1 MAIDTTPTPTP
12 APVAEQQAAPRLS
25 ARDRLILF
33 VLCAAQFMVA
43 LDFSVLNVALPVL
56 GADLGM
62 STSALQ
68 WAVTAFALPSGGFLL
83 LFGRMGDLYGRRRLF
98 LAGLALFGAASLLA
112 TLAWDP
118 ASFLAG
124 RALQGLGAAAIVP
137 TGMSL
142 LTTTFPEGPARD
154 RALGISG
161 TLLSLGFTVG
171 MVAAWRPDRPAEL
184 AFHHGPARP
193 VRPDRAAPRA
203 PPAARLPPPQP
214 RRRGTRPLPERPR
227 LDVPGA
233 VTVTGGLLSLIYALT
248 TAAEHGFGRTDVLV
262 TLGAGLLLLAAF
274 VAVESRSAAPLVSLP
289 MLRRRTVAWGN
300 LGGLVTFSTMST
312 VVFVL
317 TLYLQEVLRLS
328 AFETGLVFG
337 VQGLLSVVAGSLA
350 PRVIGRFGARRT
362 LVGSLAGQGLLGL
375 PLLVMGEGSWSV
387 VLATAAVSLASM
399 CHLGAIISYGLTVT
413 SGVPDEEQGLA
424 TGLVTSTQ
432 QVGITVGIPL
442 LGVLATTATDLRS
455 GVHTVLVLD
464 AAIVL
469 AAAVLVA
476 VGLRS
481 NRPAGSGAV
490 EAEPLRAR

>member
-1 MAIDTTPTPTP
+1 MAIDTTPTTVRKPP
-12 APVAEQQAAPRLS
+12 APALTS
-25 ARDRLILF
+25 RDRLILF

-62 STSALQ
+62 SRSALQ

-83 LFGRMGDLYGRRRLF
+83 LFGRTGDLYGRRRLF

-112 TLAWDP
+112 TFAWDP

-171 MVAAWRPDRPAEL
+171 MVAGGVLTDLLGWRSTMGLLTLFALIVLPL
-184 AFHHGPARP
+184 APGL
-193 VRPDRAAPRA
+193 
-203 PPAARLPPPQP
+203 LPES
-214 RRRGTRPLPERPR
+214 RTPERPR

-233 VTVTGGLLSLIYALT
+233 VTVTGGLLALIYALS
-248 TAAEHGFGRTDVLV
+248 TAADQGFGRADVLV
-262 TLGAGLLLLAAF
+262 ALVAGVLLLTAF
-274 VAVESRSAAPLVSLP
+274 AVVESRAVTPLVSLP

-300 LGGLVTFSTMST
+300 LGGLVTFSMMST

-317 TLYLQEVLRLS
+317 TLYLQEVLGLS

-337 VQGLLSVVAGSLA
+337 VQGVLSVLAGSYA

-362 LVGSLAGQGLLGL
+362 LVGSLAGQGLLGTA
-375 PLLVMGEGSWSV
+375 LLGLGEGGGSV
-387 VLATAAVSLASM
+387 WLATAAVSLASM

-442 LGVLATTATDLRS
+442 LGVLATTAGDLAS
-455 GVHTVLVLD
+455 GVRTVLALD

-469 AAAVLVA
+469 AAAVLVGL
-476 VGLRS
+476 GLRV
-481 NRPAGSGAV
+481 RRAGSGPV
-490 EAEPLRAR
+490 EAEAVGAR

>member
-1 MAIDTTPTPTP
+1 MPIETTTQTTGDTTTDSLTAGRGTPVHP
-12 APVAEQQAAPRLS
+12 AHPDRVHRPPRAERLS
-25 ARDRLILF
+25 RRDRLVLF

-56 GADLGM
+56 GGDLGM
-62 STSALQ
+62 SRAALQ

-83 LFGRMGDLYGRRRLF
+83 LFGRMGDLFGRRRLF

-112 TLAWDP
+112 TFAWDP

-154 RALGISG
+154 RALGVSG
-161 TLLSLGFTVG
+161 TVLSLGFTVG
-171 MVAAWRPDRPAEL
+171 MVAGGVLTDVLGWRSTMGLLSLFALVVLPL
-184 AFHHGPARP
+184 APGL
-193 VRPDRAAPRA
+193 
-203 PPAARLPPPQP
+203 LPES
-214 RRRGTRPLPERPR
+214 RTPERPR

-233 VTVTGGLLSLIYALT
+233 VAVTSGLLALIYALS
-248 TAAEHGFGRTDVLV
+248 TAAENGFGGADVIVALV
-262 TLGAGLLLLAAF
+262 AGVLLLGAF
-274 VAVESRSAAPLVSLP
+274 VRIESRAADPLVSLP

-300 LGGLVTFSTMST
+300 LGGLVTFSMMST
-312 VVFVL
+312 VVFAL
-317 TLYLQEVLRLS
+317 TLYLQETLGLS

-337 VQGLLSVVAGSLA
+337 VQGVMSAVAGMYA
-350 PRVIGRFGARRT
+350 PKVIGRFGARRT
-362 LVGSLAGQGLLGL
+362 LVGSLAGQGLFVAALLLLGTQ
-375 PLLVMGEGSWSV
+375 GWSV
-387 VLATAAVSLASM
+387 WIATAAVSLASM

-432 QVGITVGIPL
+432 QVGITIGIPL
-442 LGVLATTATDLRS
+442 LGVLATTSDDLLT
-455 GVHTVLVLD
+455 GVHTVLLLD

-469 AAAVLVA
+469 AAALLVA
-476 VGLRS
+476 VGLGR
-481 NRPAGSGAV
+481 RGAG
-490 EAEPLRAR
+490 RAG

>member
-1 MAIDTTPTPTP
+1 MAIDTSSPHVRETS
-12 APVAEQQAAPRLS
+12 APRFS
-25 ARDRLILF
+25 ARDRLVLF

-62 STSALQ
+62 SQSALQ

-98 LAGLALFGAASLLA
+98 LMGLALFGAASLLA
-112 TLAWDP
+112 TFAWDP

-124 RALQGLGAAAIVP
+124 RALQGVGAAAIVP

-142 LTTTFPEGPARD
+142 LTTTFPEGRARD

-171 MVAAWRPDRPAEL
+171 MVAGGVLTDTLGWRSTMGLLALFAVLVLPLAPAL
-184 AFHHGPARP
+184 
-193 VRPDRAAPRA
+193 
-203 PPAARLPPPQP
+203 
-214 RRRGTRPLPERPR
+214 LPESLPHRLKGMGGAPNPDRPR

-233 VTVTGGLLSLIYALT
+233 ITVTAGLLSFIYALS
-248 TAAEHGFGRTDVLV
+248 TAADHGFGRPDVVV
-262 TLGAGLLLLAAF
+262 TLIAGILLLTAF
-274 VAVESRSAAPLVSLP
+274 VAVESRTRSPLVSLP

-300 LGGLVTFSTMST
+300 LGGLITFSMMST

-317 TLYLQEVLRLS
+317 TLYLQEVLHLS

-337 VQGLLSVVAGSLA
+337 VQGALSVVAGSYT
-350 PRVIGRFGARRT
+350 PKVIGRLGARRT
-362 LVGSLAGQGLLGL
+362 LVVSLLGQGALVATLLAL
-375 PLLVMGEGSWSV
+375 DENSWSV
-387 VLATAAVSLASM
+387 WLATAAVSLASM

-413 SGVPDEEQGLA
+413 SGVPDEQQGLA

-442 LGVLATTATDLRS
+442 LGVLATTSDDLLS
-455 GVHTVLVLD
+455 GVHTVLALD

-469 AAAVLVA
+469 VAAVLVA
-476 VGLRS
+476 VGLRV
-481 NRPAGSGAV
+481 RRGGSGAV
-490 EAEPLRAR
+490 EAEAVGTR

>member
-1 MAIDTTPTPTP
+1 MAIDTTTTQPA
-12 APVAEQQAAPRLS
+12 APVGDPLGAPRLS
-25 ARDRLILF
+25 TRDKLVLF

-62 STSALQ
+62 SPSALQ

-83 LFGRMGDLYGRRRLF
+83 LFGRVGDLFGRRRLF
-98 LAGLALFGAASLLA
+98 LAGLALFGTASLLA

-171 MVAAWRPDRPAEL
+171 MVAGGVLTDVLGWRSTMGLLTVFALIVLPL
-184 AFHHGPARP
+184 APG
-193 VRPDRAAPRA
+193 
-203 PPAARLPPPQP
+203 L
-214 RRRGTRPLPERPR
+214 LPESRTPQRPR

-233 VTVTGGLLSLIYALT
+233 VTVTGGLLAVIYALS
-248 TAAEHGFGRTDVLV
+248 TAADHGFARADVLV
-262 TLGAGLLLLAAF
+262 ALTVGVLLLAAF
-274 VAVESRSAAPLVSLP
+274 VLVESRSAAPLVSLP

-300 LGGLVTFSTMST
+300 VGGLVTFSMMST
-312 VVFVL
+312 VIFVL

-328 AFETGLVFG
+328 AFQTGLVFG
-337 VQGLLSVVAGSLA
+337 VQGVLSAVAGTLA

-362 LVGSLAGQGLLGL
+362 LVASLTGQGVLVAALLGL
-375 PLLVMGEGSWSV
+375 GAGGWSV
-387 VLATAAVSLASM
+387 WLATGAVALASM

-442 LGVLATTATDLRS
+442 LGVLATTADDLLT
-455 GVHTVLVLD
+455 GVRTVIALD
-464 AAIVL
+464 AGIVL
-469 AAAVLVA
+469 TAAALLA
-476 VGLRS
+476 LGLRT
-481 NRPAGSGAV
+481 R
-490 EAEPLRAR
+490 RAAA

>member
-12 APVAEQQAAPRLS
+12 AAPVAEQRTAPRLS
-25 ARDRLILF
+25 ARDRLVLF

-112 TLAWDP
+112 TFAWDP

-171 MVAAWRPDRPAEL
+171 MVAGGVLTDLLSWRSTMALL
-184 AFHHGPARP
+184 ALFALVVLPL
-193 VRPDRAAPRA
+193 APRL
-203 PPAARLPPPQP
+203 LPES
-214 RRRGTRPLPERPR
+214 RTPERPR
-227 LDVPGA
+227 PDVPGA

-248 TAAEHGFGRTDVLV
+248 TAAEHGFGRTDVLGS
-262 TLGAGLLLLAAF
+262 LAAGLLLLAAF

-300 LGGLVTFSTMST
+300 LGGLVTFSMMST
-312 VVFVL
+312 VIFVL
-317 TLYLQEVLRLS
+317 TLYLQEILHLS

-337 VQGLLSVVAGSLA
+337 VQGVLSVVAGSLA

-362 LVGSLAGQGLLGL
+362 LVGALAGQGLLGL
-375 PLLVMGEGSWSV
+375 PLLALGEGGWSV

-413 SGVPDEEQGLA
+413 SGVPDGEQGLA

-442 LGVLATTATDLRS
+442 LGVLATTTDLRS

-464 AAIVL
+464 AVIVL

-476 VGLRS
+476 VGLRTG
-481 NRPAGSGAV
+481 RAAGSGTV

>member
-1 MAIDTTPTPTP
+1 MAIDTTETTSASPTPHSPLGT
-12 APVAEQQAAPRLS
+12 RLS
-25 ARDRLILF
+25 TRDKLVLF

-56 GADLGM
+56 GRDLGM
-62 STSALQ
+62 SQSALQ

-83 LFGRMGDLYGRRRLF
+83 LFGRIGDLYGRRRLF
-98 LAGLALFGAASLLA
+98 LTGLALFGTASLLA
-112 TLAWDP
+112 TFAWDP
-118 ASFLAG
+118 ASFLTG

-171 MVAAWRPDRPAEL
+171 MVAGGVLTDVLSWRSTMGLLSVFALIVLPL
-184 AFHHGPARP
+184 APG
-193 VRPDRAAPRA
+193 
-203 PPAARLPPPQP
+203 L
-214 RRRGTRPLPERPR
+214 LPESRTPDRPR

-233 VTVTGGLLSLIYALT
+233 ITVTGALLALIYALS
-248 TAAEHGFGRTDVLV
+248 TAAERGFGGADVIA
-262 TLGAGLLLLAAF
+262 TLAAGVFLLAAF
-274 VAVESRSAAPLVSLP
+274 VYVESRAHAPLVSLP

-300 LGGLVTFSTMST
+300 LGGLVTFSMMST

-317 TLYLQEVLRLS
+317 TLYLQETLGLS
-328 AFETGLVFG
+328 AFETGLIFG
-337 VQGLLSVVAGSLA
+337 VQGVMSAVAGVYA
-350 PRVIGRFGARRT
+350 PKVIGRFGARRT
-362 LVGSLAGQGLLGL
+362 LVGSLAGQGLFVAALV
-375 PLLVMGEGSWSV
+375 PLNAHTWSV
-387 VLATAAVSLASM
+387 WLATAAISLASM

-432 QVGITVGIPL
+432 QVGITIGIPL
-442 LGVLATTATDLRS
+442 LGVLATTSSDLLT
-455 GVHTVLVLD
+455 GVHTVLALD
-464 AAIVL
+464 AVIVL

-476 VGLRS
+476 TGLGRDRSRPVEAQALGLR
-481 NRPAGSGAV
+481 
-490 EAEPLRAR
+490 